1 MNNKYECFAVRHREM
16 SLIPETNAKI
26 QQLNNVDKFILLLL
40 GAKNYEYVPGPLHLQ
55 KEMFLLQNL
64 FTKLADDTDYEPYFL
79 GPHSEIVAD
88 EVEQLASSN
97 LIMAEAKKLELTLEG
112 KQIFDVLRTKSSS
125 KEIQK
130 IEKFKEL
137 LNDMTHDEL
146 LAFTYFSYP
155 SPEELEKES
164 VEYKYL
170 LPRRKQLALTLYQ
183 KNKISAQ
190 KAAQIAGEYLEDFIE
205 ELKNVK

>member
-1 MNNKYECFAVRHREM
+1 M
-16 SLIPETNAKI
+16 SLIPEIDAKI
-26 QQLNNVDKFILLLL
+26 QQLNYVDRFILLLL

-64 FTKLADDTDYEPYFL
+64 FTELADETDYEPYFL

-88 EVEQLASSN
+88 ETEQLASSG
-97 LIMAEAKKLELTLEG
+97 LIMAGSGKLELTSEG
-112 KQIFDVLRTKSSS
+112 KQVFNILKTKSNS
-125 KEIQK
+125 KEIRK
-130 IEKFKEL
+130 IEEFKEL
-137 LNDMTHDEL
+137 LNNMTHDEL

-164 VEYKYL
+164 IEYKNL
-170 LPRRKQLALTLYQ
+170 LPKRKQLALSLCQ

-190 KAAQIAGEYLEDFIE
+190 KAAQIAGEYLEDFLE